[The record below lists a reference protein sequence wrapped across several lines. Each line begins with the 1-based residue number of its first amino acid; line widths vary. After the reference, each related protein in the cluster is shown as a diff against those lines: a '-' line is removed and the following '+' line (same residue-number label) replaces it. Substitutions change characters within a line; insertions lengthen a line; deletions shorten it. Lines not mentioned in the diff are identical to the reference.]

1 MSEFY
6 NVASELIELHDRK
19 GAEYGNEAEPFANVI
34 CGAEFANVEP
44 WVAAM
49 LRASDKMGRLA
60 KAVKGQTL
68 TIESI
73 DDNLADLATYTIIAL
88 CLHRRTQIS
97 KDYAALV
104 QEEISGLWSDQR
116 KAWYEYS
123 MGWPEPGSD
132 D

>member
-1 MSEFY
+1 MSEFM
-6 NVASELIELHDRK
+6 NVAAELVDLHDRK
-19 GAEYGNEAEPFANVI
+19 GREYGDKTEPFANVI
-34 CGAEFANVEP
+34 AGAEFANVEP

-73 DDNLADLATYTIIAL
+73 EDNLADLATYTIIAL
-88 CLHRRTQIS
+88 CLHRRKGYSEAYLEQMLEDES
-97 KDYAALV
+97 PQV
-104 QEEISGLWSDQR
+104 
-116 KAWYEYS
+116 KAWS
-123 MGWPEPGSD
+123 RIAMGWPEPGSD